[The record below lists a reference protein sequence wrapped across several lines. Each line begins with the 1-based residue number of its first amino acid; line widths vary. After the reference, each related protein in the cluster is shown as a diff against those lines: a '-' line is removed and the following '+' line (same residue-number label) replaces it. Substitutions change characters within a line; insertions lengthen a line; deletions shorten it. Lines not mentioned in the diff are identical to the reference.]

1 VEEEMFAS
9 WGKSMARWRWLVL
22 VLAVAFLAVA
32 GGWGTTVFSRLSGSS
47 SLDDPASESQ
57 RIDQRIIDEVGAQTQ
72 DFVALYASPNFTVQ
86 DPRFQTA
93 VSTVADR
100 VKAMPGVASVTSYYQ
115 TKSPD
120 LVSKDD
126 HQTYLTVRLVTDSS
140 DSLAKKVRRALP
152 VSSNTGISTLI
163 GGQRAVDL
171 AINGQVGNDIARAE
185 EIGTPI
191 LVLLLLIVFGNLVA
205 ALMPVLIGG
214 FAVLG
219 AFLLVRVCTIFTSIS
234 IFSVNIIT
242 ILGLG
247 LAVDYGLFMVSRFQ
261 EELDRGR
268 AVPDAVSRTM
278 ATAGRTVLVS
288 GVVVAGS
295 LASLLVFP
303 QVLLHSMGLGGAA
316 AVLAAMLASLTV
328 LPALL
333 AVLGHR
339 IDALRLPGR
348 GRRKVV
354 SVTGALASASPD
366 LGRWGRI
373 AGSVMRRPVV
383 YLVAVLAVLGV
394 LTLPFARVHFGGID
408 ERMLPAGTPS
418 RVVSERLAADFT
430 NGGIRPIR
438 VLVSNASPAATT
450 DFGKQIDA
458 VPGVDELVVAAQR
471 GSATLFTVNFTGDA
485 STPRAR
491 GIVTRIRALT
501 PPAGADVMVGGSSAG
516 VVDQLHSLAGRLPWM
531 ALLVGGITFVL
542 LAIAFGS
549 LVVPIKAIVMN
560 LLSIGAA
567 FGVITWIFQDG
578 HLSGLLHFTP
588 TGYVEASQPIL
599 VMAILFGLSMD
610 YEVFLLSRVRERWD
624 QLGDNVAA
632 VAGGVQRTGRIIS
645 TAAVLLCV
653 VVGAFATSGITFIK
667 MIGVG
672 IVVALLVDA
681 TLVRLLLVPAT
692 MRLLGRG
699 NWWAP
704 PFLRLL
710 YARYGIHEDDS
721 VAQVSEAEMSGG
733 TDSTTLVAGDSEATT
748 GTAPSAELSPRADLL
763 LNRN

>member
-1 VEEEMFAS
+1 MPLDVEDEMFAS

-32 GGWGTTVFSRLSGSS
+32 GSWGTTVFSRLSGSS

-57 RIDQRIIDEVGAQTQ
+57 RIDQRINDEVGGQTQ

-86 DPRFQTA
+86 DPRFQSA
-93 VSTVADR
+93 VDAVANR
-100 VKAMPGVASVTSYYQ
+100 VRALPSVASVTYYYQ
-115 TKSPD
+115 SKSPD

-140 DSLAKKVRRALP
+140 DSVAKKVRRALP
-152 VSSNTGISTLI
+152 VSADSGISTLI

-261 EELDRGR
+261 EELDRGS
-268 AVPDAVSRTM
+268 AVPDAVSRTV

-348 GRRKVV
+348 RRRRPA
-354 SVTGALASASPD
+354 SVTGALASAD

-373 AGSVMRRPVV
+373 AGSVMRRPVA
-383 YLVAVLAVLGV
+383 YLVIVLAVLAI
-394 LTLPFARVHFGGID
+394 LMLPFARVHFGGID

-418 RVVSERLAADFT
+418 RVVSERLAADF
-430 NGGIRPIR
+430 N
-438 VLVSNASPAATT
+438 
-450 DFGKQIDA
+450 
-458 VPGVDELVVAAQR
+458 
-471 GSATLFTVNFTGDA
+471 
-485 STPRAR
+485 
-491 GIVTRIRALT
+491 
-501 PPAGADVMVGGSSAG
+501 
-516 VVDQLHSLAGRLPWM
+516 
-531 ALLVGGITFVL
+531 
-542 LAIAFGS
+542 
-549 LVVPIKAIVMN
+549 
-560 LLSIGAA
+560 
-567 FGVITWIFQDG
+567 
-578 HLSGLLHFTP
+578 
-588 TGYVEASQPIL
+588 
-599 VMAILFGLSMD
+599 
-610 YEVFLLSRVRERWD
+610 
-624 QLGDNVAA
+624 
-632 VAGGVQRTGRIIS
+632 
-645 TAAVLLCV
+645 
-653 VVGAFATSGITFIK
+653 
-667 MIGVG
+667 
-672 IVVALLVDA
+672 
-681 TLVRLLLVPAT
+681 
-692 MRLLGRG
+692 
-699 NWWAP
+699 
-704 PFLRLL
+704 
-710 YARYGIHEDDS
+710 
-721 VAQVSEAEMSGG
+721 
-733 TDSTTLVAGDSEATT
+733 
-748 GTAPSAELSPRADLL
+748 
-763 LNRN
+763 